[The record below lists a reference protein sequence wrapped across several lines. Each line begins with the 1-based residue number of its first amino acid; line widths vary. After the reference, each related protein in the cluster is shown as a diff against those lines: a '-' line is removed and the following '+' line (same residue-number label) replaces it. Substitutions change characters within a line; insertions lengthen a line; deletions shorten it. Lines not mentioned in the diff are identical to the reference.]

1 MKANQAGAMTSEIP
15 VVRGR
20 PIPPSRPLTRFSCWT
35 VEITC
40 PYCGR
45 RHLHGLGAEGDLWG
59 HRVAHC
65 VGGKPNPGYD
75 IIPPEEV
82 A

>member
-1 MKANQAGAMTSEIP
+1 MRHTEIP

-20 PIPPSRPLTRFSCWT
+20 PIPPSRPVTRGGCWT

-40 PYCGR
+40 PFCRR
-45 RHLHGLGAEGDLWG
+45 RHLHGLGEKGDLWG
-59 HRVAHC
+59 HRLAHC